1 MNKLEYEKLILPL
14 VNLINDIEMDLV
26 RNILNRIDNYDG
38 IKGSLKWYTDKLVE
52 LKLLDKEN
60 IKVFDKNKNY
70 FKKIIEDIAE
80 GFGNHIDNLENLE
93 KYYKKG
99 LINVN
104 PISLYES
111 IAVNNLINEAISDTY
126 DIMDLIKT
134 KAIEG
139 ANEAY
144 KNILNKAYIETSSGV
159 YTYTEA
165 MRKAIDEFSNSGI
178 KAAHYKDGRSITI
191 EAVTRRD
198 VITRMNKLVGD
209 CELEHA
215 KELDTNLVYVD
226 QHLGARVRTEYT
238 KHDYEAHDEWQG
250 KKYMIVGSNEEYDNL
265 YDKTGYGEMLGL
277 KGINCYHNMRP
288 TWEWE
293 WIPKQIDLKENA
305 KVREILDKRNYYAR
319 KIRNLKHKKLNARML
334 NDSKEYKKISD
345 EYIHTNQKYN
355 LFLKENNLIRDYN
368 REYITKKIINN
379 TKNDN
384 YTNITKEWLE
394 TAKPNSH
401 KVVDRQCFE
410 YDGIKYNVDNK
421 NVVLDYSNK
430 EKDVAEW
437 LENTFGGEIYMIPRV
452 NKPDGIMTADYL
464 FRGEYWDLKTING
477 SGKRILEDSIKRKK
491 RQSKNFIFDITNSK
505 IEKYNLFDQLKKIY
519 SSKTTNWVDKIIV
532 KKDKDVSVVYK
543 RK

>member
-104 PISLYES
+104 PISFYES

-165 MRKAIDEFSNSGI
+165 IRKAIDEFSNSGI

-250 KKYMIVGSNEEYDNL
+250 KKYMIVGSNEKYDNL

-293 WIPKQIDLKENA
+293 EIPKQIDLKENA

-334 NDSKEYKKISD
+334 NDSKEYKKISY

-401 KVVDRQCFE
+401 KVVDRQYFE

-421 NVVLDYSNK
+421 NVVLDYSSK

-452 NKPDGIMTADYL
+452 NNPEGIQTADYL
-464 FRGEYWDLKTING
+464 FRGEYWDLKSI
-477 SGKRILEDSIKRKK
+477 SGKSKQVLYHSIYKK
-491 RQSKNFIFDITNSK
+491 KTQSNNFIFDVVSPELDINELQKQIYKLYNRKDTEFLQK
-505 IEKYNLFDQLKKIY
+505 IILKKENDIF
-519 SSKTTNWVDKIIV
+519 
-532 KKDKDVSVVYK
+532 VYK

>member
-111 IAVNNLINEAISDTY
+111 VAVNNLINEAISDTF

-144 KNILNKAYIETSSGV
+144 KNILNKAYIETSSGI

-165 MRKAIDEFSNSGI
+165 IRKAIDEFSNNGI

-226 QHLGARVRTEYT
+226 QHLGARIRTPYM
-238 KHDYEAHDEWQG
+238 KNDYEAHCEWQG
-250 KKYMIVGSNEEYDNL
+250 KKYMIDGSNDKYDNL
-265 YDKTGYGEMLGL
+265 YEKTGYGEMLGL

-288 TWEWE
+288 TWDWE
-293 WIPKQIDLKENA
+293 EIPKQIDLKENA
-305 KVREILDKRNYYAR
+305 RVREILDKRNYYAR
-319 KIRNLKHKKLNARML
+319 KIRTLKHKRLN
-334 NDSKEYKKISD
+334 SKILGDKEEYKKINN
-345 EYIHTNQKYN
+345 EYIYTNKRYN
-355 LFLKENNLIRDYN
+355 SFLEENNLVRDYN
-368 REYITKKIINN
+368 REYVNNSWISSLTEDEKYSLNSYISSDSYIINDALRN
-379 TKNDN
+379 NYPLDDRLNDVVENLDSMLDKIPNSKGTFNRSLFFDNEYN
-384 YTNITKEWLE
+384 YDEFIKSLSSSNGKIKFKSFISMSKDIYDEKDNIRLIMKCK
-394 TAKPNSH
+394 TAKDISM
-401 KVVDRQCFE
+401 
-410 YDGIKYNVDNK
+410 INK
-421 NVVLDYSNK
+421 NEQELLLK
-430 EKDVAEW
+430 R
-437 LENTFGGEIYMIPRV
+437 NTSF
-452 NKPDGIMTADYL
+452 
-464 FRGEYWDLKTING
+464 
-477 SGKRILEDSIKRKK
+477 
-491 RQSKNFIFDITNSK
+491 K
-505 IEKYNLFDQLKKIY
+505 ILKKY
-519 SSKTTNWVDKIIV
+519 YVNGKLFVDMEEL
-532 KKDKDVSVVYK
+532 
-543 RK
+543 

>member
-165 MRKAIDEFSNSGI
+165 IRKAIDEFSNSGI

-250 KKYMIVGSNEEYDNL
+250 KKYMIVGSNEKYDNL

-293 WIPKQIDLKENA
+293 EIPKQIDLKENA

-401 KVVDRQCFE
+401 KVVDRQYFE

-421 NVVLDYSNK
+421 NVVLDYSSK

-452 NKPDGIMTADYL
+452 NNPEGIQTADYL
-464 FRGEYWDLKTING
+464 FRGEYWDLKSI
-477 SGKRILEDSIKRKK
+477 SGKSKQVLYHSIYKK
-491 RQSKNFIFDITNSK
+491 KTQSNNFIFDVVSPELDINELQKQIYKLYNRKDTEFLQK
-505 IEKYNLFDQLKKIY
+505 IILKKENDIF
-519 SSKTTNWVDKIIV
+519 
-532 KKDKDVSVVYK
+532 VYK

>member
-14 VNLINDIEMDLV
+14 VNLINDIEIDLV

-165 MRKAIDEFSNSGI
+165 IRKAIDEFSNSGI

-250 KKYMIVGSNEEYDNL
+250 KKYMIVGSNEKYDNL

-293 WIPKQIDLKENA
+293 EIPKQIDLKENA

-319 KIRNLKHKKLNARML
+319 KIRNLKHKKLSARML
-334 NDSKEYKKISD
+334 NNSKEYKKISD

-401 KVVDRQCFE
+401 KVIDRQYFE

-421 NVVLDYSNK
+421 NVVLDYSSK

-452 NKPDGIMTADYL
+452 NNPEGIQTADYL
-464 FRGEYWDLKTING
+464 FRGEYWDLKSI
-477 SGKRILEDSIKRKK
+477 SGKSKQVLYHSIYKK
-491 RQSKNFIFDITNSK
+491 KTQSNNFIFDVVSPELDINELQKQIYKLYNRKDTEFLQK
-505 IEKYNLFDQLKKIY
+505 IILKKENDIF
-519 SSKTTNWVDKIIV
+519 
-532 KKDKDVSVVYK
+532 VYK

>member
-104 PISLYES
+104 PISFYES

-165 MRKAIDEFSNSGI
+165 IRKAIDEFSNSGI

-250 KKYMIVGSNEEYDNL
+250 KKYMIVGSNEKYDNL

-293 WIPKQIDLKENA
+293 EIHKQIDLKENA

-334 NDSKEYKKISD
+334 NDSKEYKKISY

-401 KVVDRQCFE
+401 KVVDRQYFE

-421 NVVLDYSNK
+421 NVVLDYSSK

-452 NKPDGIMTADYL
+452 NNPEGIQTADYL
-464 FRGEYWDLKTING
+464 FRGEYWDLKSI
-477 SGKRILEDSIKRKK
+477 SGKSKQVLYHSIYKK
-491 RQSKNFIFDITNSK
+491 KTQSNNFIFDVVSPELDINELQKQIYKLYNRKDTEFLQK
-505 IEKYNLFDQLKKIY
+505 IILKKENDIF
-519 SSKTTNWVDKIIV
+519 
-532 KKDKDVSVVYK
+532 VYK

>member
-111 IAVNNLINEAISDTY
+111 IAVNNLINEAISDTH

-165 MRKAIDEFSNSGI
+165 IRKAIDEFSNNGI

-250 KKYMIVGSNEEYDNL
+250 KKYMIVGSNEKYDNL

-293 WIPKQIDLKENA
+293 EIPKQIDLKENA